1 MSEEKVLNPE
11 IFKIQKMLFIYKAL
25 KDGWSVKM
33 VENNVFEFEKDKKN
47 QQFNLNNYVNN
58 FIMKNMDLSND

>member
-33 VENNVFEFEKDKKN
+33 VENNVFEFQKDKKN
-47 QQFNLNNYVNN
+47 QQFNLDNYVNN